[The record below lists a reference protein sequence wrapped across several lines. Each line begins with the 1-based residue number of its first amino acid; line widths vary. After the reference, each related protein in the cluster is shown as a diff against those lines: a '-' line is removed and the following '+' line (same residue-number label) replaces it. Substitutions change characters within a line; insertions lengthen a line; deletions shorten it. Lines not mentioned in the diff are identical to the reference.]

1 MQLTA
6 ESGISVQIHKLVAV
20 SLAVIMTALLSSC
33 ITTTT
38 GGFAVEISDDQAL
51 QDYIQL
57 AIAYYDTNDLVASR
71 RHVNNTLEIDGRSTD
86 AHNVLA
92 LILQREGDIDLAE
105 ASFRRALDFDR
116 SNSRARNNYAV
127 LLFGLERYDEAYNEL
142 ISVTRDTSYVGRASA
157 FENQGRSALRL
168 NRTDDAANAFGRALR
183 LNANLYISA
192 LELALIEFAQEDPD
206 RAHQLFQQ
214 YLTIVQVYSIP
225 HSPSAL
231 LAGIQIEGH
240 FKNQEVVDSF
250 ALILTNL
257 YQDSPEYEIY
267 QRRNNVN

>member
-1 MQLTA
+1 M
-6 ESGISVQIHKLVAV
+6 QIHKLVTV
-20 SLAVIMTALLSSC
+20 FMAVIMTAVLSSC

-38 GGFAVEISDDQAL
+38 GGFIVETSDDQAL

-57 AIAYYDTNDLVASR
+57 AIAYYDTNNLVASR
-71 RHVNNTLEIDGRSTD
+71 RHINNALKIDGRSAD

-105 ASFRRALDFDR
+105 ASFRQALNFDR

-127 LLFGLERYDEAYNEL
+127 LLFSLERYDEAYNEL
-142 ISVTRDTSYVGRASA
+142 IRVTRDTNYVGRASA

-168 NRTDDAANAFGRALR
+168 NRTDDAANAFGRALQ
-183 LNANLYISA
+183 LNANLYVSA
-192 LELALIEFAQEDPD
+192 LELALIEFAKENPD

-214 YLTIVQVYSIP
+214 YLTTVQFFSIP
-225 HSPSAL
+225 HSPRAL

-240 FKNQEVVDSF
+240 FKNQEVVDNF
-250 ALILTNL
+250 TLILTSL

-267 QRRNNVN
+267 QRRNNAN